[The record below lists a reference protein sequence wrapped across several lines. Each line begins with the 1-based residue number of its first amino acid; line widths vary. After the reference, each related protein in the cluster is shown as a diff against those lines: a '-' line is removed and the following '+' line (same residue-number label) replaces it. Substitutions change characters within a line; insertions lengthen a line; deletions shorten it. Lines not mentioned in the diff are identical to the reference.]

1 MKGVDYDVVPCGPTN
16 KPPWLLQ
23 EVAGQMPCV
32 PGQDDDDDDDDDDE
46 DDDGDDYGDD
56 DDDDDG
62 ERESESESDGWWFW
76 IRQYHE
82 LPSSVYYT
90 DLFPC

>member
-1 MKGVDYDVVPCGPTN
+1 MCNYYPAVFVARPSLLGPRKVKGVDYDVVPCGPTN

-32 PGQDDDDDDDDDDE
+32 PGQN
-46 DDDGDDYGDD
+46 D

-62 ERESESESDGWWFW
+62 DR
-76 IRQYHE
+76 
-82 LPSSVYYT
+82 
-90 DLFPC
+90 